1 MKKDIDTIIKNVL
14 SSMQEVLEDEQLQKL
29 ENTLYINFHGTR
41 VEEECTQLVTSE
53 SHWEKVLKLFVA
65 SKRLENCADGTVSRY
80 AECVTK
86 MIEYLHK
93 RFEDITTNDI

>member
-1 MKKDIDTIIKNVL
+1 
-14 SSMQEVLEDEQLQKL
+14 MQEVLEDEQLQKL

-41 VEEECTQLVTSE
+41 VEEKYTQLVTSE

-80 AECVTK
+80 AECVAK

>member
-1 MKKDIDTIIKNVL
+1 
-14 SSMQEVLEDEQLQKL
+14 MQEVLEDEQLQKL

-41 VEEECTQLVTSE
+41 VEEECTQLITSE
-53 SHWEKVLKLFVA
+53 SHGEKVL
-65 SKRLENCADGTVSRY
+65 RLENCADGGDGTVSRY
-80 AECVTK
+80 AECVAK

>member
-1 MKKDIDTIIKNVL
+1 
-14 SSMQEVLEDEQLQKL
+14 MQEVLEDEQLQKL

-41 VEEECTQLVTSE
+41 VEEKYAQLVTSE

-65 SKRLENCADGTVSRY
+65 SKRLENCADGGDGTVSRY
-80 AECVTK
+80 AECVAK

>member
-53 SHWEKVLKLFVA
+53 SH
-65 SKRLENCADGTVSRY
+65 
-80 AECVTK
+80 
-86 MIEYLHK
+86 
-93 RFEDITTNDI
+93 

>member
-1 MKKDIDTIIKNVL
+1 MYTTCNQRI
-14 SSMQEVLEDEQLQKL
+14 
-29 ENTLYINFHGTR
+29 TLR
-41 VEEECTQLVTSE
+41 E
-53 SHWEKVLKLFVA
+53 SKLFVA